1 MNKETEYVK
10 TAECKNDWYIVDAKD
25 QILGRFASRIALILQ
40 GKNKPNYTRNVD
52 NGDYVVVI
60 NAGQFKLTKDKLHK
74 MHYNCYTGNVGGHYQ
89 PTLNQVLEKHPERV
103 VQHAVGRMLPKG
115 ILGKKML
122 RKLKVYAGAEHPH
135 VAQAPKSIKTH

>member
-40 GKNKPNYTRNVD
+40 GKNKPTYTRNVD

-122 RKLKVYAGAEHPH
+122 RKLKVYAGADHPH

>member
-40 GKNKPNYTRNVD
+40 GKNKPTYTRCVD

-60 NAGQFKLTKDKLHK
+60 NADKFKVSKDKVNK

-89 PTLNQVLEKHPERV
+89 PTLSQVLEKHPERV

-135 VAQAPKSIKTH
+135 VAQAPQSIKTH